1 MISFKSFKPF
11 KKFKSSEPPE
21 RFERLELF
29 ERFERERERSLIRR
43 RPEHAIGGQFNI
55 QSLPTIAHVAADHKV
70 SRAARTGGVAAGD
83 VAEAREYCLMICR
96 MMHQGPNH

>member
-43 RPEHAIGGQFNI
+43 RPQHSIGGQFDI
-55 QSLPTIAHVAADHKV
+55 QSLPAIAHVSADHQI
-70 SRAARTGGVAAGD
+70 TGAAG
-83 VAEAREYCLMICR
+83 A
-96 MMHQGPNH
+96 